1 VPDYRRY
8 FVPGGT
14 FFFTVVTAGRYPL
27 FSDAWARHFLGQVMR
42 EVRDDMPFETI
53 AIVLLPD
60 HLHALWALSRGDDRY
75 PQRWQAI
82 KAKFTSKWIAHGGHE
97 FQVSDGYQTQRRRGV
112 WQPRFI
118 EHTIRDDDDLSNHAD
133 YLHYNPIKHGL
144 VRSLRDWACS
154 SFHRF
159 VAAGHYPVG
168 WGDADG
174 TPPEIRGVN
183 EELLE

>member
-14 FFFTVVTAGRYPL
+14 YFFTVVTAARYPL
-27 FSDAWARHFLGQVMR
+27 FSDPWARHLLGQVMR
-42 EVRDDMPFETI
+42 EARDETPFETL

-60 HLHALWALSRGDDRY
+60 HLHALWALPSGDDRY

-82 KAKFTSKWIAHGGHE
+82 KAKFTSKWLEHGGDE
-97 FQVSDGYQTQRRRGV
+97 ADVSDGYQAQRRRGV

-118 EHTIRDDDDLSNHAD
+118 EHTIHDEDDLSNHAD

-144 VRSLRDWACS
+144 VKSLHDWRWS

-159 VAAGHYPVG
+159 VNAGHYPRG
-168 WGDADG
+168 WGDVG
-174 TPPEIRGVN
+174 REPPEIRSFN